1 MMEVLVVTG
10 GIGSG
15 KSEVCRILERNG
27 LKAQYNA
34 DSKVKE
40 LYASCPDLLEKIEE
54 KLQSPVRDSEGRFRP
69 QLLAARIF
77 SDEEALAAVES
88 IVFPARME
96 EFKAVARR
104 YEASGIIV
112 FESATVLEKPQFEG
126 FGDKIVLVDAP
137 VALRLDRACAR
148 DGADREAVKAR
159 MQNQKLMNA
168 LSEGASDPRIDAVIV
183 NDSTVA
189 VLEDRVDKIMSDLF
203 GDWRKY
209 STINN
214 K

>member
-77 SDEEALAAVES
+77 SDNEALAAVEA
-88 IVFPARME
+88 IVFPALME
-96 EFKAVARR
+96 DFKAFARR

-148 DGADREAVKAR
+148 DRADREAVKAR

-168 LSEGASDPRIDAVIV
+168 LSEGVSDPRIDAVIV

>member
-77 SDEEALAAVES
+77 SDDEALAAVES
-88 IVFPARME
+88 IVFPALME
-96 EFKAVARR
+96 DFKAFARR

-148 DGADREAVKAR
+148 DGVDREAVKAR

>member
-34 DSKVKE
+34 DSRVKE

-88 IVFPARME
+88 IVFP
-96 EFKAVARR
+96 
-104 YEASGIIV
+104 
-112 FESATVLEKPQFEG
+112 
-126 FGDKIVLVDAP
+126 
-137 VALRLDRACAR
+137 
-148 DGADREAVKAR
+148 
-159 MQNQKLMNA
+159 
-168 LSEGASDPRIDAVIV
+168 LS
-183 NDSTVA
+183 N
-189 VLEDRVDKIMSDLF
+189 
-203 GDWRKY
+203 
-209 STINN
+209 
-214 K
+214 

>member
-77 SDEEALAAVES
+77 SDDEALAAVES
-88 IVFPARME
+88 IVFPALME
-96 EFKAVARR
+96 DFKAFTRR

>member
-88 IVFPARME
+88 IVFPALMDD
-96 EFKAVARR
+96 FKAFAWR

-203 GDWRKY
+203 GDWRKN

>member
-1 MMEVLVVTG
+1 MMEVLVLTG

-88 IVFPARME
+88 IVFPALME
-96 EFKAVARR
+96 DFKAFARR

-168 LSEGASDPRIDAVIV
+168 LSEGVSDPRIDAVIV

-203 GDWRKY
+203 GDWRKN

>member
-1 MMEVLVVTG
+1 
-10 GIGSG
+10 
-15 KSEVCRILERNG
+15 
-27 LKAQYNA
+27 
-34 DSKVKE
+34 
-40 LYASCPDLLEKIEE
+40 
-54 KLQSPVRDSEGRFRP
+54 
-69 QLLAARIF
+69 
-77 SDEEALAAVES
+77 
-88 IVFPARME
+88 
-96 EFKAVARR
+96 
-104 YEASGIIV
+104 
-112 FESATVLEKPQFEG
+112 
-126 FGDKIVLVDAP
+126 
-137 VALRLDRACAR
+137 
-148 DGADREAVKAR
+148 

>member
-27 LKAQYNA
+27 LEAQYNA

-54 KLQSPVRDSEGRFRP
+54 KLQSPVRDSEGRFRS

-88 IVFPARME
+88 IVFPALME
-96 EFKAVARR
+96 DFKAFVRR

-148 DGADREAVKAR
+148 DGADREALKAR

-168 LSEGASDPRIDAVIV
+168 LSEGVSDPRIDAVIV

>member
-77 SDEEALAAVES
+77 SDDEALAAVES
-88 IVFPARME
+88 IVFPALTE
-96 EFKAVARR
+96 DFKAFARR

-137 VALRLDRACAR
+137 VALRFDRACAR

>member
-77 SDEEALAAVES
+77 SDNEALAAVEA
-88 IVFPARME
+88 IVFPALME
-96 EFKAVARR
+96 DFKAFARR

-168 LSEGASDPRIDAVIV
+168 LSEGVSDPRIDAVIV

>member
-88 IVFPARME
+88 IVFPALME
-96 EFKAVARR
+96 DFKDFARR

-168 LSEGASDPRIDAVIV
+168 LSEGVSDPRIDAVIV

>member
-1 MMEVLVVTG
+1 M
-10 GIGSG
+10 
-15 KSEVCRILERNG
+15 
-27 LKAQYNA
+27 
-34 DSKVKE
+34 
-40 LYASCPDLLEKIEE
+40 
-54 KLQSPVRDSEGRFRP
+54 
-69 QLLAARIF
+69 
-77 SDEEALAAVES
+77 
-88 IVFPARME
+88 
-96 EFKAVARR
+96 
-104 YEASGIIV
+104 
-112 FESATVLEKPQFEG
+112 
-126 FGDKIVLVDAP
+126 DAP

-148 DGADREAVKAR
+148 DGVDREAVKAR

>member
-34 DSKVKE
+34 DSRVKE
-40 LYASCPDLLEKIEE
+40 LYASYPDLLDKIEE

-77 SDEEALAAVES
+77 SDTAALAAVES
-88 IVFPARME
+88 IVFPALME
-96 EFKAVARR
+96 DFRTFAARSE
-104 YEASGIIV
+104 EAGIIV
-112 FESATVLEKPQFEG
+112 FESATVLEKCQFDG
-126 FGDKIVLVDAP
+126 LGDKIVLVDAP

-183 NDSTVA
+183 NDSTVED
-189 VLEDRVDKIMSDLF
+189 LEDRVDKIMSDLF

>member
-34 DSKVKE
+34 DSRVKE

-88 IVFPARME
+88 IVFPVLME
-96 EFKAVARR
+96 DFKAFARR

-168 LSEGASDPRIDAVIV
+168 LSEGVSDPRIDAVIV

-214 K
+214 N